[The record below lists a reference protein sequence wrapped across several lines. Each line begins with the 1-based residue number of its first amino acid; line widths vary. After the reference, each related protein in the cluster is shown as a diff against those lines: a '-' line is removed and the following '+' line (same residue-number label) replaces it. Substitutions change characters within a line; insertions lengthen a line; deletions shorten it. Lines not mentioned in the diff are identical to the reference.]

1 MVASDE
7 YCPAVVGNLW
17 KARKIRAHM
26 SIIFGREGANPRVP
40 GMFFKEV
47 MQAVLLLG
55 EETWVMNPAW
65 AGPWGG
71 STIGYIGGSLGGSP
85 GSY

>member
-1 MVASDE
+1 MAISFKYLRGIMVASDE

-40 GMFFKEV
+40 GMFFKAL
-47 MQAVLLLG
+47 MQAVLIFG
-55 EETWVMNPAW
+55 AETWVM
-65 AGPWGG
+65 
-71 STIGYIGGSLGGSP
+71 TH
-85 GSY
+85 